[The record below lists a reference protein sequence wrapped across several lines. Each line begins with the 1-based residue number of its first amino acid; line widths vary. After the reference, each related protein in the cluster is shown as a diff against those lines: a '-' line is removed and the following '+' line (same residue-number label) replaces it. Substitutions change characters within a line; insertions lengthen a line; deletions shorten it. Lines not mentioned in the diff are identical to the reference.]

1 MLIKKKPVDDTKLT
15 FAKMG
20 SKPVKKNAQNTT
32 STTVT
37 KSKQTTKGKGANFWS
52 KKAAVTL
59 SKGK

>member
-1 MLIKKKPVDDTKLT
+1 MFIKKKPVDDTKLT

-20 SKPVKKNAQNTT
+20 SKPVKKNAKNTSN
-32 STTVT
+32 STAA